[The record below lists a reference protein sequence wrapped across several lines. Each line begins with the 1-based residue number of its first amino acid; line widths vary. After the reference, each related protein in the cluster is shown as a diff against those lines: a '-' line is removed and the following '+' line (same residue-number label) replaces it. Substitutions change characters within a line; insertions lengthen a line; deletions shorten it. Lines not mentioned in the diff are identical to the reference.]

1 MVNPAISEKWK
12 KVKSLSHVQLF
23 VTPWTVA
30 YQLLPFMGF
39 SRQEY
44 WSAISEVPIK
54 QTKHVPTKSE
64 TYWVWMFNIF
74 IAIRDTGNTRSAAH
88 VPKSCLH
95 DGFCP
100 ICSVYTANEVAAFS
114 VCLGSPKRL
123 SDEIPW
129 VCLSMLI
136 KRDFFGGPVVENP
149 PVCAGDVGLFDPW
162 LGKIPC
168 ASGQLSLCI
177 TATEACAPRA
187 TAPQQEKPLRWEAHT
202 PRLEG
207 SPCSP
212 PLEKAYAQKRRPSA
226 ARQTN
231 RNVTQELLACLG
243 RIFIKSPPLGDGR
256 SIICYLFVQQIF
268 VDYLLCAMWCY

>member
-1 MVNPAISEKWK
+1 
-12 KVKSLSHVQLF
+12 
-23 VTPWTVA
+23 
-30 YQLLPFMGF
+30 MGF

-54 QTKHVPTKSE
+54 QTKYVPTKSE

-74 IAIRDTGNTRSAAH
+74 IAIRDTGHGRAAAH
-88 VPKSCLH
+88 VPKSCLD
-95 DGFCP
+95 DGFYP

-114 VCLGSPKRL
+114 VWLGSQRPGSPKRL

-129 VCLSMLI
+129 VYLSMLI
-136 KRDFFGGPVVENP
+136 KRDFFGGPVVENHLCVQGTW
-149 PVCAGDVGLFDPW
+149 VCLILD
-162 LGKIPC
+162 LGRSHVPQGSLAC
-168 ASGQLSLCI
+168 ASQLPKP
-177 TATEACAPRA
+177 AHRE
-187 TAPQQEKPLRWEAHT
+187 PQLPSKRSRCSERPT

-212 PLEKAYAQKRRPSA
+212 PLEKASAQKRRPSA

-231 RNVTQELLACLG
+231 KNVNQELLACVG
-243 RIFIKSPPLGDGR
+243 RIFIKSPTLGDGS